1 MVSAGTPSAML
12 PSGASRS
19 VARASSTARV
29 NSDSMTPMRPT
40 GNVANQNVAK
50 DFFDSGEYLRRN
62 GIIPVRTQLVHD
74 MLGSVTDARILDIG
88 CGDGAISRP
97 FLAAGNHVTMLDFSP
112 TMLARARG
120 LAPRAADLA
129 LVNCAI
135 EEYIPEAP
143 YDVVLCIGVL
153 AHVASIPDV
162 VGRVA
167 EALKCGG
174 RAVIQITD
182 DASALGWLL
191 NRYGQVRLRSR
202 TLNRMS
208 RHDVAA
214 LAATERLSLT
224 DSRRYGLLLPGFG
237 KLPAS
242 FEFAMERH
250 IAQSSRHARLGAEL
264 LMTFVKG

>member
-1 MVSAGTPSAML
+1 
-12 PSGASRS
+12 
-19 VARASSTARV
+19 
-29 NSDSMTPMRPT
+29 
-40 GNVANQNVAK
+40 
-50 DFFDSGEYLRRN
+50 
-62 GIIPVRTQLVHD
+62 
-74 MLGSVTDARILDIG
+74 
-88 CGDGAISRP
+88 
-97 FLAAGNHVTMLDFSP
+97 
-112 TMLARARG
+112 MLARAQG

-224 DSRRYGLLLPGFG
+224 DSRRVWFVAAGVR
-237 KLPAS
+237 
-242 FEFAMERH
+242 ET
-250 IAQSSRHARLGAEL
+250 ARLLRVRHGASHRPIISARTSRRRAAHDIRQGIA
-264 LMTFVKG
+264 MRPAVRRFASPSDD